1 MPKVVD
7 HEARRAELGEA
18 VWRVALRR
26 GLEEATLREI
36 AAEAGWS
43 TGALAHYF
51 ADKDELLRFAFRL
64 VVRRTGARFARAV
77 EGGDRLEALGA
88 ALRES
93 LPLDEER
100 RAEARVWLA
109 FLGRSLS
116 RPELAAERR
125 GFYAGWRRGVADAI
139 AAGRSDGTL
148 RTDLPPETEAAGLI
162 ALVDGL
168 ALQALSDPAGL
179 PPARQTAILDAALAR
194 LRAPSRTH
202 VK

>member
-64 VVRRTGARFARAV
+64 VVQRAAARFARAL
-77 EGGDRLEALGA
+77 EDGDRLEALAA
-88 ALRES
+88 ALRET

-109 FLGRSLS
+109 FLSRSLT
-116 RPELAAERR
+116 RPELTAERKA
-125 GFYAGWRRGVADAI
+125 FYTAWRRSLADVI
-139 AAGRSDGTL
+139 AAGQSDGTL
-148 RTDLPPETEAAGLI
+148 RTELPPETEASGLI
-162 ALVDGL
+162 AVADGV

-179 PPARQTAILDAALAR
+179 PPGRQTAVLDAALAR
-194 LRAPSRTH
+194 LRLPR
-202 VK
+202 